1 MWLQT
6 GSAVRNESGLET
18 ESAANWVA
26 AGIPQCRGQ
35 VAAAVQPVSVRF
47 LEWQQEARPF
57 LQQAIVA
64 GCDAY
69 NANTGAAKA
78 NEKQTSRNAEIRR
91 RCRDVLTKEDPS

>member
-1 MWLQT
+1 L
-6 GSAVRNESGLET
+6 AV
-18 ESAANWVA
+18 
-26 AGIPQCRGQ
+26 
-35 VAAAVQPVSVRF
+35 AVQPVSLRL

-78 NEKQTSRNAEIRR
+78 KKKQASRKAEIKR
-91 RCRDVLTKEDPS
+91 RCRDLLTSEDPS